1 MREFFFALTVEEFGE
16 AKKVEGIGCR
26 ECAFAGIEQG
36 IHLSEK
42 RGESTKIHLV
52 VPDHAGEW
60 LAGAAA
66 KIVEIELRDERG
78 RDIIVATPA
87 KSRCVQDVTLE
98 LDKPDGAEAQAP
110 QRPRRMQQ
118 IEMRG
123 ELRNVNDA
131 GHGEAIFQERPIE
144 SFAVESD
151 EDGTF
156 GDAGGKLLEKRI
168 FLVEVAKEELFD
180 LEAAGVPP
188 GEADEE
194 CIGAGA
200 AGEAGSLCVE
210 EEPFVGI
217 FKSGASTARQ
227 FFIAC
232 TREKIESYGRRR
244 REFGSREPIANGEML
259 AEFVAGD
266 AATEEQADGIGFVRK
281 AQRLRLGRSVR
292 RWLQGREAREL
303 VDDRRHFTVSCSL
316 RVRRSR

>member
-1 MREFFFALTVEEFGE
+1 MRKFLFAFTVEEFGE
-16 AKKVEGIGCR
+16 TKKVEGIGCR
-26 ECAFAGIEQG
+26 ECVFAGIEDS
-36 IHLSEK
+36 IHFSEK

-52 VPDHAGEW
+52 VPDDAGEG

-66 KIVEIELRDERG
+66 KIVEIKLRNERG

-87 KSRCVQDVTLE
+87 ESGCVQDVTLE
-98 LDKPDGAEAQAP
+98 LDKPDRAEAQAP

-123 ELRNVNDA
+123 ELRNANGA

-144 SFAVESD
+144 GFAVESD
-151 EDGTF
+151 EDRTF
-156 GDAGGKLLEKRI
+156 GDASGKLLEERI
-168 FLVEVAKEELFD
+168 FLVEIAKEELFD

-194 CIGAGA
+194 CVSAGA
-200 AGEAGSLCVE
+200 AGEAGGLGVQ

-227 FFIAC
+227 LFIAC

-259 AEFVAGD
+259 AVFVAGD
-266 AATEEQADGIGFVRK
+266 AATEEQADGIGFVGK
-281 AQRLRLGRSVR
+281 AQCRRLGRGAR
-292 RWLQGREAREL
+292 RGLQGREAREF

-316 RVRRSR
+316 RARQSR